1 MASQVGLV
9 YVAPRD
15 PLDFQACL
23 APQDLLDL
31 LETLESSLKV
41 LLICSVPPSAL
52 QALQDPQECQGSRG
66 LLATKGNKGKL
77 AKMVRRVILAPL
89 GLLESQAPW
98 GCRAHED
105 HQDFQGHLG
114 PLGTGVL
121 LGFGDPLGSQEH
133 LGKWVTEVKG
143 DQRGSVALRVTWVGL
158 VPKESPEWLGQ
169 VENQACQARMARMA
183 YRDLMVRRERL
194 VAMVPQERKAPMG
207 CRGSLDEQG
216 PKARRENRV
225 ELGSWV
231 RLAPLESQVS
241 PEMLVFRGSVVRL
254 VTGVQWGPLAHKV
267 LLGLLASVASRAK
280 KAA

>member
-169 VENQACQARMARMA
+169 VENQ
-183 YRDLMVRRERL
+183 ERL